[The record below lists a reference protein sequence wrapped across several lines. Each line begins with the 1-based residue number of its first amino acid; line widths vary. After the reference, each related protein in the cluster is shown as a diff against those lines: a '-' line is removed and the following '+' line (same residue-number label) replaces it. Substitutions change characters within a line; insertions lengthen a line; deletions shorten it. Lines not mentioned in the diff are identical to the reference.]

1 MPFCKGCGH
10 SHVVRQLNKAL
21 VRLGVSPSEICLV
34 TDIGC
39 IGLADSQFDSLHT
52 VHTTHGRST
61 AFATGLQIAD
71 SVLANGNMKTIVL
84 IGDGGAMIGLQHI
97 VNAALMNVDLTV
109 LVCNNF
115 LFGMTGGQNSAFSP
129 YEFVTPTTP
138 KGNIV
143 PPLDIC
149 RVTSDCGAEFVARA
163 LATDKDLDSTIV
175 AAVSHPGFAIVE
187 IVELCTE
194 HATEVNAI
202 TGKTLGRILESH
214 NQRLGLLSGEPSRT
228 DFAGR
233 YTEKYGIQPSVPDER
248 FASPTSNHRL
258 TKRLRIVL
266 AGSAGEHIQ
275 YSAKRLCEA
284 AMAAGLCVTQKNDNP
299 VTQGSGF
306 SISEVILSPEEIFYT
321 GIEVPDVVV
330 AVSEDG
336 VRELFENGTFSAM
349 GPTTT
354 LVADTEFDVPNVK
367 GPVFAYP
374 FRKEFGPAH
383 AAAGAIAFYLKKSDI
398 FSPDLF
404 RP

>member
-21 VRLGVSPSEICLV
+21 IRLGVSPSEVCLV

-39 IGLADSQFDSLHT
+39 IGLADSMFESVHT

-71 SVLANGNMKTIVL
+71 SVLANGHMKTIVL

-138 KGNIV
+138 RGNIV

-149 RVTSDCGAEFVARA
+149 RVISDCGSEFVARA
-163 LATDKDLDSTIV
+163 LATEKDLDSTIA

-202 TGKTLGRILESH
+202 TGKTLNRILESH

-233 YTEKYGIQPSVPDER
+233 YTGKYSMKESVLEER
-248 FASPTSNHRL
+248 FISPTGNHRL
-258 TKRLRIVL
+258 TERLRIVL

-275 YSAKRLCEA
+275 YAAKKLCDA

-299 VTQGSGF
+299 VTQGFGF

-321 GIEVPDVVV
+321 GVEVPDVVV
-330 AVSEDG
+330 IVSADG
-336 VRELFENGTFSAM
+336 ARELHENGTFSAM
-349 GPTTT
+349 DSKTILIT
-354 LVADTEFDVPNVK
+354 DTEIDVPKVE
-367 GPVFAYP
+367 GPVFVYS
-374 FRKEFGPAH
+374 FRKEYGPAH
-383 AAAGAIAFYLKKSDI
+383 AAERAIAFYLRKSDI
-398 FSPDLF
+398 FSTDLY
-404 RP
+404 RL